1 MDYII
6 KNKKLTLQYI
16 PGNGAWTYQ
25 VIIPNTK
32 NIKGKWGDLKVSG
45 TIDGFEI
52 KNKNLGPV
60 KNSDKKLAVN
70 SEIRNAI
77 NKDGGD
83 MVIVTLYLENKTEN
97 NDSSEIFA
105 CFKDAEVL
113 SVFERL
119 DKIEQ
124 TEILNEICTVATDD
138 QKAEK
143 IIRAI
148 ENLESK
154 RRLTIGKH

>member
-1 MDYII
+1 MNYII

>member
-70 SEIRNAI
+70 AEIRNAI

-83 MVIVTLYLENKTEN
+83 TVIVTLYLENKTEN

-154 RRLTIGKH
+154 RRLTTGKH

>member
-1 MDYII
+1 MNYIVE
-6 KNKKLTLQYI
+6 NEKLTLQYI

-25 VIIPNTK
+25 LIIPNTK

-45 TIDGFEI
+45 TIDGYEI

-60 KNSDKKLAVN
+60 KNSDKKMSVN

-83 MVIVTLYLENKTEN
+83 TVIVTLYLENQTGT
-97 NDSSEIFA
+97 NDNSEILE
-105 CFKDAEVL
+105 CFKDAQVL
-113 SVFERL
+113 QIFERL
-119 DKIEQ
+119 ENIEQ
-124 TEILNEICTVATDD
+124 TEILNEIWTVATDD

-143 IIRAI
+143 IIKAI

-154 RRLTIGKH
+154 RR

>member
-70 SEIRNAI
+70 AEIRNAI

-83 MVIVTLYLENKTEN
+83 TVIVTLYLENKTEN

-124 TEILNEICTVATDD
+124 TEILNEIWTVATDD

>member
-83 MVIVTLYLENKTEN
+83 TVIVTLYLENKTEN

>member
-124 TEILNEICTVATDD
+124 TEILNEIWTVATDD

>member
-83 MVIVTLYLENKTEN
+83 TVIVTLYLENKTEN

-154 RRLTIGKH
+154 RRLTTGKH

>member
-154 RRLTIGKH
+154 RRLTTGKH

>member
-70 SEIRNAI
+70 AEIRNAI

-83 MVIVTLYLENKTEN
+83 TVIVTLYLENKTEN

-148 ENLESK
+148 ENLGSK

>member
-70 SEIRNAI
+70 AEIRNAI

>member
-70 SEIRNAI
+70 AEIRNAI

-83 MVIVTLYLENKTEN
+83 TVIVTLYLENKTEN

>member
-6 KNKKLTLQYI
+6 KNKKLTLRYI

-70 SEIRNAI
+70 AEIRNAI

-83 MVIVTLYLENKTEN
+83 TVIVTLYLENKTEN

-154 RRLTIGKH
+154 RRLTTGKH